1 MAGIKTVIFDFDG
14 VIADSVDIKTRAFA
28 YLFKEYPQSVRDEV
42 VKYHLENG
50 GKSRYVKFKY
60 YYENILKKEY
70 TDETGEKLAAEFS
83 EFVFEE
89 VVRCPYI
96 KGAIEFIENN
106 HENYY
111 FFIVSGTPDGEIKAI
126 AEKRG
131 ISKYFKEVLGTP
143 AKKDEWVRY
152 ILHKYNL
159 LPDETVFIGDAYDD
173 YKGASENGCR
183 FIGVNSGGHNPF
195 EKLKVDLLVGDLG
208 DIHEKIRIL

>member
-1 MAGIKTVIFDFDG
+1 MTGIKTVIFDFDG

-28 YLFKEYPQSVRDEV
+28 HLFREHPQSVRDEV
-42 VKYHLENG
+42 VKYHIENG
-50 GKSRYVKFKY
+50 GKSRFVKFRY

-70 TDETGEKLAAEFS
+70 TEALGEKLAAEFS

-89 VVRCPYI
+89 VVKCSYI
-96 KGAIEFIENN
+96 KGAIEFIEGC
-106 HENYY
+106 HEKFS

-131 ISKYFKEVLGTP
+131 ISKYFKEILGTP
-143 AKKDEWVRY
+143 AKKDEWVKY
-152 ILHKYNL
+152 ILNKYGM

-173 YKGASENGCR
+173 YKGASANGCR

-195 EKLKVDLLVGDLG
+195 EKVKVDLLVRDLG
-208 DIHEKIRIL
+208 DIHEKIRRL